1 MAATSPSL
9 ARISEA
15 SLRAMWRTPAGRGF
29 IMLAVMTACYGF
41 ASNAQGNIVTN
52 YLEEVL
58 HFSGPQFGYFTAIR
72 EVGGL
77 VLIFLTALMYRISLQ
92 RVTAGALVILGLG
105 FAFFTV
111 AHDFVTLIPWVLL
124 SSFGL
129 HTILQTQYSLGLTL
143 TTQDKSG
150 TVLGRIA
157 AFGQAGTLLAYVMV
171 FFLFQF
177 KWMSFKWTFIIL
189 GVVAV
194 LGAVAI
200 FRFPHLHEGETRKV
214 APKRERIVFRRAYKY
229 YYWLNLLDGGRQ
241 QIFFSFGVWVLVKE
255 FDFKVPQVSLLLIA
269 VTFVSMI
276 SSSWIGRSIDRL
288 GERRSLSYIN
298 ILYIVAL
305 GGYALSGNVW
315 LACFFYLIYA
325 VISPFSYLGAAVYL
339 RKIAVPE
346 DVASSLS
353 MGVTLLHATAVVVP
367 VVAGYIL
374 TFTGYQ
380 IPFFIACG
388 FALANFFVTLGLDPV
403 KQRCA
408 ARVALDEAALA
419 EAARGD
425 AAEAELRHVGGD
437 A

>member
-1 MAATSPSL
+1 
-9 ARISEA
+9 
-15 SLRAMWRTPAGRGF
+15 MWRTPVGRGF

-58 HFSGPQFGYFTAIR
+58 KFSGPQFGYFTAIR

-77 VLIFLTALMYRISLQ
+77 VLIFLTALLYRISLQ
-92 RVTAGALVILGLG
+92 RVTAGALVVLGLG
-105 FAFFTV
+105 YMFFTV
-111 AHDFVTLIPWVLL
+111 ATDFVSLIPWVLL
-124 SSFGL
+124 TSFGL
-129 HTILQTQYSLGLTL
+129 HTILQTQYSLGLSL

-150 TVLGRIA
+150 TVLGKIA
-157 AFGQAGTLLAYVMV
+157 SFGQAGTLVAYVMV

-177 KWMSFKWTFIIL
+177 KWLSFKPTFIIL
-189 GVVAV
+189 GAVAM

-200 FRFPHLHEGETRKV
+200 FRFPHLHEGEPRKV
-214 APKRERIVFRRAYKY
+214 APKRERIVFRREYKY

-241 QIFFSFGVWVLVKE
+241 QIFFSFGLYVLVKH
-255 FDFKVPQVSLLLIA
+255 FGFQVPQVSLLLIV
-269 VTFVSMI
+269 VTFFSMVS
-276 SSSWIGRSIDRL
+276 SAWIGRFIDRQ

-298 ILYIVAL
+298 VLYIVAL

-325 VISPFSYLGAAVYL
+325 VISPFSFVGAAVYL
-339 RKIAVPE
+339 RKIAVPQ
-346 DVASSLS
+346 DIPSSLS

-367 VVAGYIL
+367 VAAGYIL
-374 TFTGYQ
+374 NFTGYRV
-380 IPFFIACG
+380 PFFIACG

-419 EAARGD
+419 AATREDVAG
-425 AAEAELRHVGGD
+425 AELRHTAGD
-437 A
+437 V